1 MYEINF
7 RHWLWQLPLVI
18 SASLINLSSHPA
30 TAQIT
35 PDSTLGS
42 ESSIV
47 TPNINVKGSPADL
60 INGGAIRNTN
70 LFHSFSEFNVG
81 EGQRV
86 YFANPTG
93 IDNILTRV
101 TGSNASNI
109 LGLLGVNGTANLFLI
124 NPNGIIFGPNSRLD
138 IPGSFFATT
147 ANSLIFSNGTE
158 FSATNPQAPPLLT
171 ISVPSGIQFNNSQPA
186 PIVSQGKLEVGQNFT
201 LAAGNLDLSGQ
212 LQAGGN
218 LTLQATDTVRIR
230 DTVTEPFVA
239 RSGGNM
245 YIQGNQSIDIL
256 ALNHLQT
263 PFESGG
269 NLTLVSN
276 GNISGDAHFT
286 SAGNFSIL
294 NLSGQPGNFVSLYD
308 PIIKA
313 NGDVDFGNYT
323 GVALKVEAT
332 GSITGGN
339 VTITGADTSAT
350 GDPDSAILTDT
361 AQNGALI
368 LYAGLNSV
376 TPLNFPSFGVP
387 TLGTNFTTPA
397 TSLLPVGSIK
407 IGDINTNTALNAM
420 IGGKVILQAAGNI
433 TTGQIQSQ
441 STAALLGSGGSVNL
455 QAAGNITTGQIQSQ
469 STAAFVGDGGLVN
482 LQAAGNITTGQI
494 QSQST
499 AALLGSGGSVNLQA
513 AGNITTDKIDSSA
526 ISIVAGSGGAITIIS
541 KNGTI
546 ALENSQIISNTN
558 SGKGGDIT
566 LQARAVELN
575 NGSAI
580 IAGTTGSGEGGKISI
595 SADSVN
601 INGTGNNSS
610 ILKDFLG
617 NGIPPSNISS
627 LKDGI
632 FAVTAGDGK
641 AGDLNI
647 DTKQLILQNQAV
659 VFALTL
665 GNGQGG
671 NLNVNAPEGSIK
683 VIDSGLF
690 AATSGTGNAGNAG
703 NFKISASNIEITGN
717 SPATKTGFVSVT
729 LGTGSTGLFT
739 VETQNL
745 NIQNW
750 AGISTE
756 TRGSGSVNDLTINAD
771 KIFLNGNKLTESG
784 VLSSTRGTANGG
796 NVIINAVDIE
806 LKNGGTLN
814 SQTRGAGNA
823 GNLTINTRRF
833 TAQGDDTGAIT
844 GATESSTGKGGNL
857 ILKASEF
864 VQLIGDEPGAFSP
877 TIEWARSEF
886 GAPNSLNNNA
896 NNKTGLSTGTR
907 GTVDAGDLTII
918 TGKLVIQ
925 DGAGIT
931 TSTLGEGQGGNL
943 TVIADTVEMQGKTL
957 LATAT
962 FGNGNAGNLKIN
974 TGELTIQDGGFV
986 SADAV
991 GNGNAGDLEI
1001 ATRQLTVQNG
1011 SRIGVST
1018 GSAGNAGNLNINAS
1032 EFVEVAGKSNNGQT
1046 ASGLFAQGETG
1057 STGKA
1062 GDLTIATGKL
1072 IIRDGGQVTV
1082 SNQGLGDAGN
1092 INIKSDT
1099 VLMSN
1104 QGQIVAATASGEGGN
1119 INLQLGSLLLMR
1131 HNSQI
1136 STTAGNNGNGGNI
1149 NINAP
1154 FIVGVP
1160 KENSDITANAF
1171 LGSGGRIQITTQG
1184 IFGLKFRP
1192 RLTPKSDITA
1202 SSDFG
1207 VNGVVQI
1214 TTLGIDPSQGLNS
1227 LPTNFQPPKVAEGC
1241 QVYGKRATNPLITT
1255 GSGGMP
1261 LNPRDVLSSNG
1272 VLDDLG
1278 SPVNQM
1284 ATTTITE
1291 AQGMTRNAEG
1301 QMVLVAPIRT
1311 SCLSPNRILENAN
1324 PYQLIY

>member
-70 LFHSFSEFNVG
+70 LFHSFSEFNVS
-81 EGQRV
+81 EGQRL

-101 TGSNASNI
+101 TGGNASNI
-109 LGLLGVNGTANLFLI
+109 LGLLGVNGPANLFLI
-124 NPNGIIFGPNSRLD
+124 NPNGIIFGQNSRLD

-147 ANSLIFSNGTE
+147 ANSFTFSNGTE

-171 ISVPSGIQFNNSQPA
+171 ISVPNGIQFNNSQPA

-201 LAAGNLDLSGQ
+201 LAAGNLNLSGQ

-239 RSGGNM
+239 YAGRDLL
-245 YIQGNQSIDIL
+245 IQGNQGIDIFV
-256 ALNHLQT
+256 LNH
-263 PFESGG
+263 PNSGFYSGG
-269 NLTLVSN
+269 DMILRSANTV
-276 GNISGDAHFT
+276 GGDAHYWT
-286 SAGNFSIL
+286 NGNFRIEKLDESPGKLFSPDDPVIRASGDVIL
-294 NLSGQPGNFVSLYD
+294 DSYVGSSLY
-308 PIIKA
+308 IFA
-313 NGDVDFGNYT
+313 GG
-323 GVALKVEAT
+323 KVEIRDGVWIT
-332 GSITGGN
+332 GSDPALDSQPTLDIRAGMNPLDIGTPLGMTGSN
-339 VTITGADTSAT
+339 FTVI
-350 GDPDSAILTDT
+350 
-361 AQNGALI
+361 N
-368 LYAGLNSV
+368 GLNYS
-376 TPLNFPSFGVP
+376 SSSS
-387 TLGTNFTTPA
+387 A
-397 TSLLPVGSIK
+397 DIK
-407 IGDINTNTALNAM
+407 IGTVVFRTFSIAASIAVLNNDLPLFLANSSPLTGTVNLTNQYEPNTLLP
-420 IGGKVILQAAGNI
+420 GGNI
-433 TTGQIQSQ
+433 EV
-441 STAALLGSGGSVNL
+441 SGGSLGGGIFSNGGS
-455 QAAGNITTGQIQSQ
+455 ATIESRSNITLKNSILDTSSSSGAGAVSLI
-469 STAAFVGDGGLVN
+469 ST
-482 LQAAGNITTGQI
+482 T
-494 QSQST
+494 
-499 AALLGSGGSVNLQA
+499 
-513 AGNITTDKIDSSA
+513 
-526 ISIVAGSGGAITIIS
+526 
-541 KNGTI
+541 GTI
-546 ALENSQIISNTN
+546 ALENNRIISKTN
-558 SGKGGDIT
+558 SGTGGDIT

-575 NGSAI
+575 HGSAI
-580 IAGTTGSGEGGKISI
+580 IAGTTGSGEGGKILI
-595 SADSVN
+595 SADSVTVT
-601 INGTGNNSS
+601 GTGNSPILQSVLDRS
-610 ILKDFLG
+610 ISATTV
-617 NGIPPSNISS
+617 NNSS

-632 FAVTAGDGK
+632 FAITSGDGQ
-641 AGDLNI
+641 AGDLVI
-647 DTKQLILQNQAV
+647 DTKQLTLQNQAG
-659 VFALTL
+659 VFAGTL
-665 GNGQGG
+665 GAGDGG
-671 NLNVNAPEGSIK
+671 NLSINTVGGSVT
-683 VIDSGLF
+683 VIDSGV
-690 AATSGTGNAGNAG
+690 ATVTSTTSTGNAGNLNVDARNG
-703 NFKISASNIEITGN
+703 NVEIIGN
-717 SPATKTGFVSVT
+717 SPKPRSGFTSVT
-729 LGTGSTGLFT
+729 LGAGDTGSLTLK
-739 VETQNL
+739 TQTL
-745 NIQNW
+745 NIIDW
-750 AGISTE
+750 AGIATE
-756 TRGSGSVNDLTINAD
+756 TTSG
-771 KIFLNGNKLTESG
+771 K
-784 VLSSTRGTANGG
+784 
-796 NVIINAVDIE
+796 
-806 LKNGGTLN
+806 
-814 SQTRGAGNA
+814 
-823 GNLTINTRRF
+823 
-833 TAQGDDTGAIT
+833 
-844 GATESSTGKGGNL
+844 
-857 ILKASEF
+857 
-864 VQLIGDEPGAFSP
+864 
-877 TIEWARSEF
+877 
-886 GAPNSLNNNA
+886 
-896 NNKTGLSTGTR
+896 
-907 GTVDAGDLTII
+907 AGDLTII
-918 TGKLVIQ
+918 ANTMNITGNNLSGPGILSSTKGIANGGDVNITAVDIKLKDGGALTTQTRGSGNAGNLNIFTSRFTVQGDDTGVITSGAKGSTGNGGDLTLIATDFVQLIGNEPGSFNPTLEWARDEIGGRGSLHKLTGLTTGTSNSGDAGDLKIVTGKLIIQ
-925 DGAGIT
+925 DGAGVA
-931 TSTLGEGQGGNL
+931 TSTLDRGQGGNL
-943 TVIADTVEMQGKTL
+943 TVIADTVEMQGKGI
-957 LATAT
+957 LATTAFNT
-962 FGNGNAGNLKIN
+962 GNAGNLKLT
-974 TGELTIQDGGFV
+974 TGELTLRDGGLI
-986 SADAV
+986 SADTI
-991 GNGNAGDLEI
+991 GSGNAGDLEI
-1001 ATRQLTVQNG
+1001 ATRQLIVQNG

-1099 VLMSN
+1099 VLMNN

-1119 INLQLGSLLLMR
+1119 INLQVGSLLLMR

-1171 LGSGGRIQITTQG
+1171 FGRGGRIQITTQG
-1184 IFGLKFRP
+1184 IFGLKFRSN
-1192 RLTPKSDITA
+1192 LTPKSDITA

-1291 AQGMTRNAEG
+1291 AQGMTKNAEG
-1301 QMVLVAPIRT
+1301 QLVLVAKIPESCPGRSPI
-1311 SCLSPNRILENAN
+1311 
-1324 PYQLIY
+1324 

>member
-1 MYEINF
+1 MYGINF
-7 RHWLWQLPLVI
+7 RHWLWQLPVVI

-30 TAQIT
+30 AAQIT

-124 NPNGIIFGPNSRLD
+124 NPNGIIFGQNSRLD
-138 IPGSFFATT
+138 ISNSFFATT

-201 LAAGNLDLSGQ
+201 LAAGNLNLSGQ

-239 RSGGNM
+239 YAGRDLL
-245 YIQGNQSIDIL
+245 IQGNHGIDIF
-256 ALNHLQT
+256 ALNH
-263 PFESGG
+263 PNSGFYSGG
-269 NLTLVSN
+269 DMILRSANTV
-276 GNISGDAHFT
+276 GGDAHYWT
-286 SAGNFSIL
+286 NGNFRIEKL
-294 NLSGQPGNFVSLYD
+294 DGNLGNLYSPND
-308 PIIKA
+308 PIIRA
-313 NGDVDFGNYT
+313 SGDVNFDGYIGNSLHIFA
-323 GVALKVEAT
+323 G
-332 GSITGGN
+332 GS
-339 VTITGADTSAT
+339 VTIPIGILITGADS
-350 GDPDSAILTDT
+350 I
-361 AQNGALI
+361 NGLQENV
-368 LYAGLNSV
+368 LLSNG
-376 TPLNFPSFGVP
+376 SFSPIDGKNNP
-387 TLGTNFTTPA
+387 TL
-397 TSLLPVGSIK
+397 
-407 IGDINTNTALNAM
+407 DIR
-420 IGGKVILQAAGNI
+420 AGMELAFVNPSMPI
-433 TTGQIQSQ
+433 TTGGFFLPSLTTTSSPTSADITIGGIILNPPNGVAFLTNQYQPNTLLPGGNIKVGGSGGI
-441 STAALLGSGGSVNL
+441 STSGGSV
-455 QAAGNITTGQIQSQ
+455 T
-469 STAAFVGDGGLVN
+469 
-482 LQAAGNITTGQI
+482 
-494 QSQST
+494 
-499 AALLGSGGSVNLQA
+499 
-513 AGNITTDKIDSSA
+513 IDSRRDIALTTSA
-526 ISIVAGSGGAITIIS
+526 LDTSSSSSSGAVTLIS

-558 SGKGGDIT
+558 SGTGGDIT
-566 LQARAVELN
+566 LQARVVELN
-575 NGSAI
+575 NGSTI
-580 IAGTTGSGEGGKISI
+580 IASTIGSGEGGKITI
-595 SADSVN
+595 NADSVN

-647 DTKQLILQNQAV
+647 YTKQLILQNQAL

-671 NLNVNAPEGSIK
+671 ELNVNAPEGSIK

-690 AATSGTGNAGNAG
+690 AATSSAGNAG

-717 SPATKTGFVSVT
+717 SPATKTGLVSVT

-833 TAQGDDTGAIT
+833 TALGDNTGAIT

-886 GAPNSLNNNA
+886 GSPSSLNNNA

-974 TGELTIQDGGFV
+974 TGELTLRDGGFV
-986 SADAV
+986 SADAI

-1099 VLMSN
+1099 VLMNN

-1171 LGSGGRIQITTQG
+1171 FGRGGRVQITTQG
-1184 IFGLKFRP
+1184 IFGLKFRSN
-1192 RLTPKSDITA
+1192 LTPKSDITA

-1241 QVYGKRATNPLITT
+1241 QVYGKRATNPLIAT

-1261 LNPRDVLSSNG
+1261 LNPRDTLSSNG

-1278 SPVNQM
+1278 SSVNQM